1 MEMMMAYLLMKNS
14 DAKRFGDAFK
24 DISKSYAYGTKQWP
38 ETLDAARKMLEKVK
52 NLNDFNDAAP
62 AGIHSGHVKHR
73 SEKSKPTGKSAEGL
87 TDTDEIE
94 LSFSNVEGRCHTC
107 GARGHFAD
115 KCPMKSTFPKKDWF
129 WEKVKKKEETSF
141 LNNRPKSYSAAAS
154 GEVAKEQ
161 CNMEFAHV

>member
-1 MEMMMAYLLMKNS
+1 
-14 DAKRFGDAFK
+14 
-24 DISKSYAYGTKQWP
+24 
-38 ETLDAARKMLEKVK
+38 MLEKVK

-87 TDTDEIE
+87 TDTDEVE
-94 LSFSNVEGRCHTC
+94 LSLSNVEGRCHTC

-161 CNMEFAHV
+161 CKMEFAHV